1 LKRRFALRTL
11 ALATLAGLSACGFRL
26 RGATSLDFDS
36 IFIEGAAGSSL
47 VQDLKRQVSSLSVNG
62 PATRVL
68 PSIEGAKVVLKLIRE
83 LREKEI
89 TGITA
94 SGKQR
99 DYQLRL
105 RVIYQAFNANL
116 EPITSETELVLRRD
130 ISTLDS
136 QLSSKQE
143 EDVLLYR
150 EMQNDMVQ
158 QLISRI
164 SAFKPSNKKL

>member
-1 LKRRFALRTL
+1 LGLTTL
-11 ALATLAGLSACGFRL
+11 SGVGGLSACGFRF

-36 IFIEGAAGSSL
+36 IYIEGAAGSTL
-47 VQDLKRQVSSLSVNG
+47 VQELKRQISGLTVTGPKTQVLSSSD
-62 PATRVL
+62 
-68 PSIEGAKVVLKLIRE
+68 GAKVVLKIVRE
-83 LREKEI
+83 LREKEV

-99 DYQLRL
+99 DYQLRF
-105 RVIYQAFNANL
+105 RVVYQALKGNL
-116 EPITSETELVLRRD
+116 EPLTGETELILRRD

-143 EDVLLYR
+143 EDILLYR

-158 QLISRI
+158 QLISRV
-164 SAFKPSNKKL
+164 SALKPNKTSS